1 MQKAVKGARSS
12 LVAAFPAIAAPL
24 VAAQRMVKDAAEIE
38 RMAAAAALGV
48 RLFEH
53 IVGFMRPGIAE
64 NAVAAELEYRARLW
78 GAEAMSFPTIV
89 ASGARSAM
97 PHGTASEAKLPRR
110 GFVTL
115 DFGVIL
121 NGYCSDMTRTV
132 HLGRATAREREAYDA
147 VLAAQENAVAAV
159 SAGVKAGDVDEAAR
173 SVLREAKLAEYF
185 THSTGHGVGLEIHE
199 SPRIAM
205 AQQALL
211 TKGMVITIEPGIYI
225 PGAFGLRI
233 EDTVVVERRGCRV
246 LTPATKAWIEL
257 DCRSC
262 FPDTVFGQG
271 LWCVLFLDGK
281 TAPSVWL
288 GIGMVRKTA
297 EAQRTKRLGSMNPEE
312 IAELKQLIE
321 FLKENNIGE
330 FDLERGDL
338 KVRLKFAGAA
348 PPADLRSWRIWRPQR
363 RRPTAELSAGSGG
376 ACASGGR
383 AAPAAASPAPAAAPA
398 DDEAGLHIVKSPIVG
413 TFYESP
419 SPGSPAFVK
428 TGDPVEVGQVL
439 CIMEAMKL
447 MNEIESDAAGE
458 IVKRFVTNGQPV
470 EYGQKLFAMRPRD
483 SVTPSFTSGREGNAC
498 FGKS

>member
-1 MQKAVKGARSS
+1 MRQLRATMAKRKIAALLVTHLPDVRYLCGFTGSNAALAITAKAALLVTDGRYTAQAADEVKGAEVRIAKGPA
-12 LVAAFPAIAAPL
+12 LAEACRWLAAARVKYAYYDGEQTTLAALQAMQEALKGSRKKAKQFFQPLPSPL
-24 VAAQRMVKDAAEIE
+24 VAAQRMVKDAVEIE

-53 IVGFMRPGIAE
+53 IIGFIRPGLTE

-89 ASGARSAM
+89 ASGERSSM

-132 HLGRATAREREAYDA
+132 HLGRATARERAGYDA

-159 SAGVKAGDVDEAAR
+159 RAGVKAGDVDEAAR
-173 SVLREAKLAEYF
+173 SVLREAKLADYF

-205 AQQALL
+205 AQQTLL

-257 DCRSC
+257 
-262 FPDTVFGQG
+262 
-271 LWCVLFLDGK
+271 
-281 TAPSVWL
+281 
-288 GIGMVRKTA
+288 
-297 EAQRTKRLGSMNPEE
+297 
-312 IAELKQLIE
+312 
-321 FLKENNIGE
+321 
-330 FDLERGDL
+330 
-338 KVRLKFAGAA
+338 
-348 PPADLRSWRIWRPQR
+348 
-363 RRPTAELSAGSGG
+363 
-376 ACASGGR
+376 
-383 AAPAAASPAPAAAPA
+383 
-398 DDEAGLHIVKSPIVG
+398 
-413 TFYESP
+413 
-419 SPGSPAFVK
+419 
-428 TGDPVEVGQVL
+428 
-439 CIMEAMKL
+439 
-447 MNEIESDAAGE
+447 
-458 IVKRFVTNGQPV
+458 
-470 EYGQKLFAMRPRD
+470 
-483 SVTPSFTSGREGNAC
+483 
-498 FGKS
+498 

>member
-1 MQKAVKGARSS
+1 MRQLRAAMTKQKIAALLATHLSDVRYLCGFTGSNAALAITAKHALLVTDGRYTAQAAAEVKGAEVRIAKGPAPAEACRWLAAARVKHAYYDGEQTTVAALDAMQEAVKGSAKNAKQFFQPLPS
-12 LVAAFPAIAAPL
+12 PL

-53 IVGFMRPGIAE
+53 IVGFKGHGGFLRPGIPE

-89 ASGARSAM
+89 ASGERSAF

-132 HLGRATAREREAYDA
+132 HLGRATEREREAYDA

-159 SAGVKAGDVDEAAR
+159 AAGMKAGDVDEAAR
-173 SVLREAKLAEYF
+173 SVLREAKLADYF

-205 AQQALL
+205 AQQTLL

-233 EDTVVVERRGCRV
+233 EDTVVVQRRGCRV

-257 DCRSC
+257 
-262 FPDTVFGQG
+262 
-271 LWCVLFLDGK
+271 
-281 TAPSVWL
+281 
-288 GIGMVRKTA
+288 
-297 EAQRTKRLGSMNPEE
+297 
-312 IAELKQLIE
+312 
-321 FLKENNIGE
+321 
-330 FDLERGDL
+330 
-338 KVRLKFAGAA
+338 
-348 PPADLRSWRIWRPQR
+348 
-363 RRPTAELSAGSGG
+363 
-376 ACASGGR
+376 
-383 AAPAAASPAPAAAPA
+383 
-398 DDEAGLHIVKSPIVG
+398 
-413 TFYESP
+413 
-419 SPGSPAFVK
+419 
-428 TGDPVEVGQVL
+428 
-439 CIMEAMKL
+439 
-447 MNEIESDAAGE
+447 
-458 IVKRFVTNGQPV
+458 
-470 EYGQKLFAMRPRD
+470 
-483 SVTPSFTSGREGNAC
+483 
-498 FGKS
+498 

>member
-1 MQKAVKGARSS
+1 MRQLRATMAKQKVAALLVTHLPDVRYLCGFTGSNAAVAITPKAALMVTDGRYTAQAAAEVKSAEVRIAKGPALAEACRWLAATRSKHAYYDGEQTTVAALGSMQEAVKSDAKNAKQFFQP
-12 LVAAFPAIAAPL
+12 LPLPL
-24 VAAQRMVKDAAEIE
+24 VAAQRMVKDAGEIE

-48 RLFEH
+48 RLFDH
-53 IVGFMRPGIAE
+53 ILGFLRPGITE

-89 ASGARSAM
+89 ASGPRSAM

-132 HLGRATAREREAYDA
+132 HLGRATERERNAYDA

-159 SAGVKAGDVDEAAR
+159 AAGVKAGDVDEAAR

-211 TKGMVITIEPGIYI
+211 TKGMVVTIEPGVYI

-257 DCRSC
+257 
-262 FPDTVFGQG
+262 
-271 LWCVLFLDGK
+271 
-281 TAPSVWL
+281 
-288 GIGMVRKTA
+288 
-297 EAQRTKRLGSMNPEE
+297 
-312 IAELKQLIE
+312 
-321 FLKENNIGE
+321 
-330 FDLERGDL
+330 
-338 KVRLKFAGAA
+338 
-348 PPADLRSWRIWRPQR
+348 
-363 RRPTAELSAGSGG
+363 
-376 ACASGGR
+376 
-383 AAPAAASPAPAAAPA
+383 
-398 DDEAGLHIVKSPIVG
+398 
-413 TFYESP
+413 
-419 SPGSPAFVK
+419 
-428 TGDPVEVGQVL
+428 
-439 CIMEAMKL
+439 
-447 MNEIESDAAGE
+447 
-458 IVKRFVTNGQPV
+458 
-470 EYGQKLFAMRPRD
+470 
-483 SVTPSFTSGREGNAC
+483 
-498 FGKS
+498 